1 MKKSLY
7 TKFVVIVS
15 LLTVFPF
22 ITFAQTPIGSNV
34 NVNPVVQQTRN
45 LKGLVA
51 LFTEYLNIAIGLI
64 IALSVVT
71 FIWHVYLY
79 FFTEKEKT
87 EAGKYVMYSVIG
99 FFVMLSFWGLVAIL
113 SNTFNLPTQRP
124 NFPFG
129 GGSTDTKTTFPGM

>member
-7 TKFVVIVS
+7 TKFVALVS
-15 LLTVFPF
+15 LMVVFPF
-22 ITFAQTPIGSNV
+22 ITFAQSTIGGNV
-34 NVNPVVQQTRN
+34 DVNTTVQQTRN

-64 IALSVVT
+64 IALAVVT
-71 FIWHVYLY
+71 FIWNVYLY

-99 FFVMLSFWGLVAIL
+99 FFVILSFWGLVAIL
-113 SNTFNLPTQRP
+113 SNTLNLPTQRP

-129 GGSTDTKTTFPGM
+129 GGSTGTKTTFPGM

>member
-7 TKFVVIVS
+7 TKFATLVFLQV
-15 LLTVFPF
+15 LFPF
-22 ITFAQTPIGSNV
+22 VTFAQATIGGNV
-34 NVNPVVQQTRN
+34 NVNSAVQQTRN

-51 LFTEYLNIAIGLI
+51 LFVEYLNIAIGLI
-64 IALSVVT
+64 IALAVIT
-71 FIWHVYLY
+71 FIWNVYLY

-99 FFVMLSFWGLVAIL
+99 FFLILSFWGLVAIL
-113 SNTFNLPTQRP
+113 TNTLNLPTQRP

-129 GGSTDTKTTFPGM
+129 GGSTGTETTFPRM

>member
-87 EAGKYVMYSVIG
+87 EAAKTSKGSEL
-99 FFVMLSFWGLVAIL
+99 LSREYDPI
-113 SNTFNLPTQRP
+113 S
-124 NFPFG
+124 PFYAQ
-129 GGSTDTKTTFPGM
+129 SQ